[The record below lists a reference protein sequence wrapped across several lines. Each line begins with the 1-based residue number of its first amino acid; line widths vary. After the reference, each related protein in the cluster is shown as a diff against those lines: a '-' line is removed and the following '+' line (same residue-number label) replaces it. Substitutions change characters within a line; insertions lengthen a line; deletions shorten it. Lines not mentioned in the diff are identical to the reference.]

1 MKMLKTP
8 FFFLF
13 LLILVSSCG
22 GGDDYTY
29 EPIPT
34 EIPSGDDND
43 DDGADDDVDDN
54 DDNDTPTITDEELL
68 DLTQEE
74 TFKYFWDFAEENSGG
89 ARERYHPDDPSRD
102 AHVVTAGGTGFGL
115 MAILV
120 GIERGFIS
128 RTEGVERLT
137 TLMDFLENADRF
149 HGAWPHWING
159 SSGSVIPFS
168 TMDNGGDL
176 VETAFLTQGLIC
188 IKEYFKNGSDEEKA
202 LAQQADELWKGV
214 EWDWYTQGQ
223 NVLYWHWSPNYGFD
237 INLQL
242 KGYNEVLIAYVMA
255 AASPDYS
262 ISKEVYTSGWASS
275 GGIVSSNT
283 QYGYPLL
290 VKHNGSEQFGGPL
303 FWAHYSYLGLDPS
316 GLSDEYVDYWDVN
329 VNHSK
334 INYAYCVE
342 NPKDFEDYGED
353 CWGLTASYSR
363 NNDGSIGYN
372 AHSPSND
379 TGVISPTAAISSIP
393 YTPQESL
400 KAMHYF
406 YKNKDK
412 LLGPA
417 GFYDAFSPEYNFW
430 VAEAY
435 LAIDQGPQIIMIE
448 NHRTGLLWNL
458 FMANEDVQAGLS
470 KLGF

>member
-1 MKMLKTP
+1 MMIKKALGLIV
-8 FFFLF
+8 LF
-13 LLILVSSCG
+13 TLTISCG

-29 EPIPT
+29 VPT
-34 EIPSGDDND
+34 TPEIP
-43 DDGADDDVDDN
+43 DDGSDDDV
-54 DDNDTPTITDEELL
+54 PTITDNELM
-68 DLTQEE
+68 DLVQEE
-74 TFKYFWDFAEENSGG
+74 TFKYFWDFAEQNSGG
-89 ARERYHPDDPSRD
+89 AKERYHPDDPNRD
-102 AHVVTAGGTGFGL
+102 SQVVTAGGTGFGL
-115 MAILV
+115 MAIIV

-128 RTEGVERLT
+128 RAEGVERLT
-137 TLMDFLENADRF
+137 TLLDFLENADRF
-149 HGAWPHWING
+149 HGAWSHWING
-159 SSGSVIPFS
+159 STGAVIPFS
-168 TMDNGGDL
+168 SLDNGGDL
-176 VETAFLTQGLIC
+176 VETAFLVQGLIC
-188 IKEYFKNGSDEEKA
+188 IKEYLKNGSAEEQA
-202 LAQQADELWKGV
+202 LAQQADDLWKGV

-223 NVLYWHWSPNYGFD
+223 NVLYWHWSPNHDFA

-242 KGYNEVLIAYVMA
+242 KGYNEVLTTYVLA
-255 AASPDYS
+255 AASPDHS
-262 ISKEVYTSGWASS
+262 IDKEVYTNGWASN
-275 GGIVSSNT
+275 GGLKSSNT

-290 VKHNGSEQFGGPL
+290 VKHNGNEQFGGPL
-303 FWAHYSYLGLDPS
+303 FWAHYSYLGLNPKT
-316 GLSDEYVDYWDVN
+316 LSDEYVDYWNVN

-334 INYAYCVE
+334 INYEYCVA
-342 NPKDFEDYGED
+342 NPKGFEDYGGD

-363 NNDGSIGYN
+363 NNDGSMGYN

-379 TGVISPTAAISSIP
+379 IGVISPTAAISSIP

-400 KAMHYF
+400 KAMHFF

-458 FMANEDVQAGLS
+458 FMGNEDVQAGLT